1 MDSKRNALGIFF
13 AIGSGI
19 CFALSGTFSKY
30 LFTHYEVSAVWVAC
44 VRLLCAGSLLLVVSL
59 PRARTQLPELLRT
72 PRELATLAVYG
83 LCGVT
88 LGQFAYLSSV
98 FYTNAGTTAVL
109 QKLNLVILMV
119 YVCLR
124 ERRRPTRTE
133 TIALIL
139 ALIAVFLLATG
150 GSPTQLILSPQG
162 LFWGLSTSVAAA
174 IYTLVPRGLFLRWD
188 RSMIVGLGMLLG
200 GVAVNLGARSWA
212 IPVSIS
218 GFGWVALAVVVV
230 FGTVCSF
237 TFYGLGVQLIGPVK
251 CSMLNVSDPFVAT
264 LLSVLWLQAEFRV
277 TDYIAL
283 AAIISVI
290 LLLSRPSPAPAD
302 RQNTP

>member
-1 MDSKRNALGIFF
+1 MKSSKNTLGVFF

-30 LFTHYEVSAVWVAC
+30 LFTNYEVSAVWIAC
-44 VRLLCAGSLLLVVSL
+44 VRLLVSGAILFLSAL
-59 PRARTQLPELLRT
+59 PRHRRQLGQLLRS
-72 PRELATLAVYG
+72 PRDLAALAVYG

-124 ERRRPTRTE
+124 ERRKPTRTE
-133 TIALIL
+133 AIALIL

-150 GSPTQLILSPQG
+150 GNPTRLILSPQG
-162 LFWGLSTSVAAA
+162 LFWGLATAVAAA
-174 IYTLVPRGLFLRWD
+174 IYTLTPRGLFLRWN
-188 RSMIVGLGMLLG
+188 RSLIVGLGMLLG
-200 GVAVNLGARSWA
+200 GVVVNLGARSWT
-212 IPVSIS
+212 IPFSIS
-218 GFGWVALAVVVV
+218 GFGWAALAVVVL

-264 LLSVLWLQAEFRV
+264 LLSVFWLHAKFRF

-290 LLLSRPSPAPAD
+290 LLLSRPSPAPAPEPE
-302 RQNTP
+302 R